1 MEKKGEILN
10 QLAIISDLFENANI
24 ESETTSVVY
33 ILNET
38 EFNKM
43 FSKIVKK
50 TKVKSE
56 VNTTFS
62 VKIGEI
68 EFIFTL
74 SKSNA

>member
-10 QLAIISDLFENANI
+10 QLAIISDLLENANI

-33 ILNET
+33 ILNE
-38 EFNKM
+38 ENFDKM
-43 FSKIVKK
+43 FNKIVKK

-56 VNTTFS
+56 VDTTFS

-68 EFIFTL
+68 EFIFN
-74 SKSNA
+74 KSNA